1 MLFLIDEQSA
11 KNLLLRVVISE
22 MSLIPS
28 ESSSFPDHFRQTI
41 ADMRSPREKKLAPL
55 VQREAPPSARE
66 KRFFLLIR
74 ELLAVL
80 AKSAR
85 PPTAAEEPPHEEG
98 FPQLGITVGAAHE
111 GDVPSAV
118 EKPEASEQEN
128 PLLAAAEPQP
138 PRERSIAAPI
148 AVPPKL
154 PFRKSVVPPGLKRK
168 ARWNVRAVP
177 TQPTPAATNGAS
189 EISSVNLP
197 NQKMTS
203 KASRRPAPRP
213 RFVQSA
219 PPALVQVLL
228 SYDAQASAPTPEGS
242 TTAPETDPVSTL
254 D

>member
-1 MLFLIDEQSA
+1 
-11 KNLLLRVVISE
+11 

-28 ESSSFPDHFRQTI
+28 ESQNFPDHFRQMI
-41 ADMRSPREKKLAPL
+41 ADMRNAREKKLAPP
-55 VQREAPPSARE
+55 VQREAPPSSRE

-74 ELLAVL
+74 EFLAVL

-85 PPTAAEEPPHEEG
+85 PRTAAEEPPHEEG
-98 FPQLGITVGAAHE
+98 FSQLGTTLRAAHE

-118 EKPEASEQEN
+118 ANPEASEQEGS
-128 PLLAAAEPQP
+128 LFALAEPQP
-138 PRERSIAAPI
+138 PRERNIAAPI
-148 AVPPKL
+148 AVAPKL

-177 TQPTPAATNGAS
+177 TQPALAAANEAS
-189 EISSVNLP
+189 EIGSVNVP

-219 PPALVQVLL
+219 PPALIQVLL
-228 SYDAQASAPTPEGS
+228 SYDAQSSAPTPEGS

>member
-1 MLFLIDEQSA
+1 MTNKAQKIYYSGI
-11 KNLLLRVVISE
+11 VISE

-28 ESSSFPDHFRQTI
+28 ESQNFPDHFRQTI
-41 ADMRSPREKKLAPL
+41 ADMRNASGKKLAPP
-55 VQREAPPSARE
+55 VQREAPPSPGE

-74 ELLAVL
+74 EFLVVL

-98 FPQLGITVGAAHE
+98 LSQSGITLRAAHE

-118 EKPEASEQEN
+118 EKPEAPEQES

-148 AVPPKL
+148 SAAPKL
-154 PFRKSVVPPGLKRK
+154 PFRKSVVPPSLKRK
-168 ARWNVRAVP
+168 ARWNVHAVP
-177 TQPTPAATNGAS
+177 TQPAPAATNGAS
-189 EISSVNLP
+189 EIGSVNVP
-197 NQKMTS
+197 NQKTTP

-228 SYDAQASAPTPEGS
+228 LYDAQASAPTPEGS